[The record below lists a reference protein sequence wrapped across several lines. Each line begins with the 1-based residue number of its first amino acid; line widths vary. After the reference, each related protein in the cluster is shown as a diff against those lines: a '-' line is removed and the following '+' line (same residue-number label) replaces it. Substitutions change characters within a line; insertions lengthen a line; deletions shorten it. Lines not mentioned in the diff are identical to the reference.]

1 MDVIW
6 AALAFVLV
14 AVTKYVTA
22 LRLRRLRDRLQQ
34 DQSAADELRQV
45 LLQAA
50 EKESVLQ
57 AQAEALVQ
65 KSTTLQAIIANLER
79 SLHRPGESR
88 PATAR
93 GSTD

>member
-1 MDVIW
+1 MIW

-14 AVTKYVTA
+14 AVTKYATSV
-22 LRLRRLRDRLQQ
+22 RLRRLRDRLQQ
-34 DQSAADELRQV
+34 DQTAADELHQ
-45 LLQAA
+45 LLMQAA

-79 SLHRPGESR
+79 NLHRPGESP
-88 PATAR
+88 PAPGA
-93 GSTD
+93 G

>member
-1 MDVIW
+1 MIW

-14 AVTKYVTA
+14 AVTKYATA
-22 LRLRRLRDRLQQ
+22 LRLRRLRDRLQH
-34 DQSAADELRQV
+34 DQNAADELRQV

-57 AQAEALVQ
+57 TQAEALVQ

-79 SLHRPGESR
+79 SLHRPGESA